1 MSRHRHHTQSGSG
14 TADCAAKLKAH
25 RATLADRTGFAES
38 DPRIEQGAWL
48 LLAEDN
54 LKEALLRGEAVP
66 VEAMKPVT
74 DMLASILPKSE
85 TSLNIRFV
93 GVVDSCPKCGFEKE
107 GAPEPAP
114 PKANYSSPLPEA
126 PAPQPAEPAAAAPP
140 APSANIVALR
150 KDIHACR

>member
-1 MSRHRHHTQSGSG
+1 
-14 TADCAAKLKAH
+14 
-25 RATLADRTGFAES
+25 
-38 DPRIEQGAWL
+38 
-48 LLAEDN
+48 LAEDN

-66 VEAMKPVT
+66 IEAMKPVT
-74 DMLASILPKSE
+74 DMLASILPKAE

-126 PAPQPAEPAAAAPP
+126 PAPQQPAASGQQPAA
-140 APSANIVALR
+140 SSQQQN
-150 KDIHACR
+150 

>member
-1 MSRHRHHTQSGSG
+1 LV
-14 TADCAAKLKAH
+14 AV
-25 RATLADRTGFAES
+25 
-38 DPRIEQGAWL
+38 
-48 LLAEDN
+48 AEDN

-74 DMLASILPKSE
+74 DMLASILPKAA

-107 GAPEPAP
+107 CAPESAP

-126 PAPQPAEPAAAAPP
+126 PAPQPAEPATAAPP
-140 APSANIVALR
+140 VPSANIVALR
-150 KDIHACR
+150 KDIHACAPLARHDEPWRASIASEFRRFDIPENF